1 MKTCHVCGFACENDA
16 ENCVLCGAEL
26 KTFELY
32 EQELKEAEE
41 QAAKKAAEEARI
53 IKKPVL
59 AASVDN
65 VVAAEIYKD
74 VLRDN
79 NINFTCDES
88 EDAMQIVFGGGFT
101 VQEIYVNEGDG
112 VHSYHVTFQVESG
125 DRMELKVIRS
135 EYDMLLVGDRGRVS
149 FQGTRYLGFER
160 GLEEPDETVI

>member
-1 MKTCHVCGFACENDA
+1 MKNCHVCGYACENDA
-16 ENCVLCGAEL
+16 EVCLLCGAEL

-41 QAAKKAAEEARI
+41 LEAKKAAEEALI
-53 IKKPVL
+53 VKNPVL

-79 NINFTCDES
+79 GIVFTCDES

-101 VQEIYVNEGDG
+101 AQEIYVNESDLEIAQQLYENVVNADIEFGD
-112 VHSYHVTFQVESG
+112 
-125 DRMELKVIRS
+125 DL
-135 EYDMLLVGDRGRVS
+135 
-149 FQGTRYLGFER
+149 FEEF
-160 GLEEPDETVI
+160 EEFEEE